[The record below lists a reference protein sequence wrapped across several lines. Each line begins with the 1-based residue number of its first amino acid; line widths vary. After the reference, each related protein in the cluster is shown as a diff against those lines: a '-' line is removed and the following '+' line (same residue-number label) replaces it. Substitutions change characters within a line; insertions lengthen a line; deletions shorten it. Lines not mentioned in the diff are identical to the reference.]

1 LVISLIM
8 AEENRWK
15 QGGDGEEE
23 EEEELDDTVRYQAK
37 SLLTQ
42 QN

>member
-1 LVISLIM
+1 M

-15 QGGDGEEE
+15 QGGDGEE

>member
-1 LVISLIM
+1 M

-23 EEEELDDTVRYQAK
+23 EEEELDDTVRYQTK
-37 SLLTQ
+37 SLIAQ
-42 QN
+42 

>member
-1 LVISLIM
+1 M

-23 EEEELDDTVRYQAK
+23 EEEELDDTVRYQTK
-37 SLLTQ
+37 SLLAQ
-42 QN
+42 HD